1 MKKFLLTA
9 FACLCIAASGIFLA
23 SCIKDGMDDE
33 NLMYSYVAHSND
45 FNYGPFE
52 KAIKEALGGAVR
64 VPGGNDDKV
73 IKACDKCYEEM
84 KAQIK
89 DKNGMVIIYK
99 RRYPDGIQKI
109 LMIYNFE

>member
-1 MKKFLLTA
+1 MKKYLLTA
-9 FACLCIAASGIFLA
+9 ISLICLVSGLLFI
-23 SCIKDGMDDE
+23 SCTEDDMNDE

-52 KAIKEALGGAVR
+52 TAIKQALGGAER
-64 VPGGNDDKV
+64 VPGGNDDIV

-89 DKNGMVIIYK
+89 DKSGKVTIYK
-99 RRYPDGIQKI
+99 KRYPDNKQKE
-109 LMIYNFE
+109 LKTYKF

>member
-52 KAIKEALGGAVR
+52 KAIKDNGIGTISEIYDGNPPHEARGCISQSTSVGALLYLKYLIDELNKKGGS
-64 VPGGNDDKV
+64 K
-73 IKACDKCYEEM
+73 
-84 KAQIK
+84 
-89 DKNGMVIIYK
+89 
-99 RRYPDGIQKI
+99 
-109 LMIYNFE
+109 